1 MESKSLAKVGAIIL
15 VVGAVLLAITGSPPN
30 VMPLKAAEDI
40 GVLAYAGEDKVNP
53 LVLAEWII
61 GETGD
66 YYIID
71 IRDPA
76 GFYDFNI
83 DGSVSLPFTSLM
95 TQAGIDQLPK
105 YKKIV
110 IVYGDG
116 TRAGQAWTV
125 LRGKGFDAYILEGGI
140 KGWWEKVMTPV
151 SVQQVEPEMNQE
163 DLSAKIRTM
172 REHFS
177 GVESQLNTPSQDI
190 KVPPPPT
197 PVQAPSK
204 DKKKIGGC

>member
-1 MESKSLAKVGAIIL
+1 MEFKTLNKVGAIVL
-15 VVGAVLLAITGSPPN
+15 LMGAVLLAITGSPPN
-30 VMPLKAAEDI
+30 LAPLKAAEDI
-40 GVLAYAGEDKVNP
+40 GVLAYTGEDRVSP

-61 GETGD
+61 AETGD
-66 YYIID
+66 YHIID

-76 GFYDFNI
+76 GFFDFNI
-83 DGSVSLPFTSLM
+83 EGSVNLPFTSLM
-95 TQAGIDQLPK
+95 TQAGISELPK

-125 LRGKGFDAYILEGGI
+125 LRGKGFNVYMLEGGI
-140 KGWWEKVMTPV
+140 KGWWEKVMTPA
-151 SVQQVEPEMNQE
+151 SVQQVEPEMDPGE
-163 DLSAKIRTM
+163 FSAKVRAM

-177 GVESQLNTPSQDI
+177 GSGSQLSAPSQNMD
-190 KVPPPPT
+190 VPPPPAPT
-197 PVQAPSK
+197 QAPRK

>member
-1 MESKSLAKVGAIIL
+1 MESKTMHKVGAVIL
-15 VVGAVLLAITGSPPN
+15 LVGAVLLAITGSPPN
-30 VMPLKAAEDI
+30 VMPLRAAEDI
-40 GVLAYAGEDKVNP
+40 GVLAYAGEDKIRP
-53 LVLAEWII
+53 MELAEWII

-66 YYIID
+66 YHIID

-83 DGSVSLPFTSLM
+83 EGSVNLPFTSLM
-95 TQAGIDQLPK
+95 TQASITQLPK

-140 KGWWEKVMTPV
+140 KGWWDKVMTPA
-151 SVQQVEPEMNQE
+151 SVQQIEPEMNP
-163 DLSAKIRTM
+163 DDFSAKIRTM

-177 GVESQLNTPSQDI
+177 GVESQLSVPTQDI
-190 KVPPPPT
+190 KVPPPPV
-197 PVQAPSK
+197 PVQAPRK
-204 DKKKIGGC
+204 DKKKEGGC